1 MAELYRQMAMV
12 ATTDAAV
19 LIEGETGTGKN
30 LVARALHD
38 ASGRAEEPFVALNAS
53 NLQEQLFES
62 ELFGH
67 VRGAFSGAHQDY
79 QGLARAAGGGTLF
92 IDEVAELSLP
102 NQARFLQFLDDK
114 KVRAIGATRRHRVD
128 VRIIAATNRDLRAAV
143 EKGKFRE
150 DLLYRLRVVVLRVPP
165 LRRRDGDV
173 SLLIDHFLAKYAR
186 EHGRE
191 VPEMSDAVTE
201 ALLGH
206 GWPGNVRELQNT
218 IERAVVMS
226 PQGERIDL
234 GDLNREVRGASRD
247 DSIGGDDGT
256 DLREHRREAERRLI
270 EETLRRHDGNV
281 SAASRD
287 LGFSRVGLSKKMK
300 RLGIERPR

>member
-1 MAELYRQMAMV
+1 
-12 ATTDAAV
+12 
-19 LIEGETGTGKN
+19 
-30 LVARALHD
+30 
-38 ASGRAEEPFVALNAS
+38 
-53 NLQEQLFES
+53 
-62 ELFGH
+62 
-67 VRGAFSGAHQDY
+67 
-79 QGLARAAGGGTLF
+79 
-92 IDEVAELSLP
+92 
-102 NQARFLQFLDDK
+102 
-114 KVRAIGATRRHRVD
+114 
-128 VRIIAATNRDLRAAV
+128 
-143 EKGKFRE
+143 
-150 DLLYRLRVVVLRVPP
+150 VPP

-191 VPEMSDAVTE
+191 VPEMSDEATE

-218 IERAVVMS
+218 LERAVVMS
-226 PQGERIDL
+226 PQGERVEL

-287 LGFSRVGLSKKMK
+287 LGFSRVGLTKKMK